1 MEACQSNRILIVD
14 DEEHVL
20 KALERVLIDEDY
32 DVITTTSS
40 EEALELVR
48 KRPFKVII
56 SDECMPNMFGSELLA
71 KISLRQPEVV
81 KMLLTGYASV
91 EAAIRAV
98 NQGEIY
104 RFLVKPWDDFELKMS
119 LRSGIEKYDLEMK
132 NRRLQA
138 LVRTQAYRLAA
149 KNGSRP
155 GQAELDEADIIDQMN
170 AAEIAGMLAECGV
183 EV

>member
-1 MEACQSNRILIVD
+1 METCLSNRILIVD
-14 DEEHVL
+14 DEEHIL
-20 KALERVLIDEDY
+20 KALERVLMDEDY
-32 DVITTTSS
+32 EIITTTSS
-40 EEALELVR
+40 EEALDLVR
-48 KRPFKVII
+48 RRPFKVII
-56 SDECMPNMFGSELLA
+56 SDECMPNMYGSELLA

-104 RFLVKPWDDFELKMS
+104 RFLVKPWDGFELKMS

-132 NRRLQA
+132 NRKLQS

-149 KNGSRP
+149 KTGAPP
-155 GQAELDEADIIDQMN
+155 GHAEIDEAAVIDLMT
-170 AAEIAGMLAECGV
+170 ADEIASLLVECGI
-183 EV
+183 EM